1 MEELHGKLDAT
12 DLRLT
17 NGEKRRDKDE
27 RGRFVKGCKGGPGN
41 PLVKRQAQIRH
52 AIAEAVTR
60 EDIRE
65 IALRLIEDAKSPN
78 FRIRHP
84 SRVELFN
91 RIFGRRGVILPDE
104 QTANGA
110 VNLAV
115 ILADP
120 RMLEQVNRLA
130 LQLASS
136 STDNPAGHNR
146 SVVSQ
151 GVDQDTPH
159 GQVREKLGG
168 AGICP

>member
-1 MEELHGKLDAT
+1 MNESREKNDE
-12 DLRLT
+12 DLRLA

-27 RGRFVKGCKGGPGN
+27 RGRFVKGCRGGPGN

-65 IALRLIEDAKSPN
+65 IALKLIEDAKSPN
-78 FRIRHP
+78 FKIRHP
-84 SRVELFN
+84 SRIELFN
-91 RIFGRRGVILPDE
+91 RIFGRRGVVLPDE

-110 VNLAV
+110 LNLAV

-130 LQLASS
+130 LQLANIGS
-136 STDNPAGHNR
+136 DNLTGRNR

-151 GVDQDTPH
+151 LVEQDTPPTDNS
-159 GQVREKLGG
+159 GKS
-168 AGICP
+168 

>member
-1 MEELHGKLDAT
+1 MGELQKKLDAS

-65 IALRLIEDAKSPN
+65 IALKLIEDAKSPN
-78 FRIRHP
+78 FKIRHP

-91 RIFGRRGVILPDE
+91 RIFGRRGTIMPDD
-104 QTANGA
+104 QTANSA

-130 LQLASS
+130 LQLANSGS
-136 STDNPAGHNR
+136 DNPPEHNR
-146 SVVSQ
+146 SVVSHEIEQ
-151 GVDQDTPH
+151 APPTDKSG
-159 GQVREKLGG
+159 KN
-168 AGICP
+168 